1 MINRQTS
8 NYYIPKI
15 SVSCYLA
22 VQRNVNVF
30 MIPCGIANSESAN
43 RLHRMSL
50 LNLPVNYRSLF
61 QPLAALQSCD
71 LMWTLSHGQA
81 MELYSYDF

>member
-1 MINRQTS
+1 
-8 NYYIPKI
+8 
-15 SVSCYLA
+15 
-22 VQRNVNVF
+22 

-50 LNLPVNYRSLF
+50 LNLPVTYRFPF

-71 LMWTLSHGQA
+71 LMCTLSHGQA
-81 MELYSYDF
+81 RNCTVMISEHTHIIISVRLTLAPNP